1 MSSVVL
7 GIIAETFVN
16 LNAIERRTQE
26 WRQPH
31 ASMAWNRHATRRRCL
46 NTSVDGVGR
55 PTFDFHTAHNR
66 SKFRIFCRFMSA
78 IARFSAHGNRINRND
93 CLNNCRS

>member
-16 LNAIERRTQE
+16 LNAIEQTQE

-31 ASMAWNRHATRRRCL
+31 ASMAWNRHA
-46 NTSVDGVGR
+46 
-55 PTFDFHTAHNR
+55 
-66 SKFRIFCRFMSA
+66 
-78 IARFSAHGNRINRND
+78 IAQTLLLKHFASMAWGARN
-93 CLNNCRS
+93 LISTQAST